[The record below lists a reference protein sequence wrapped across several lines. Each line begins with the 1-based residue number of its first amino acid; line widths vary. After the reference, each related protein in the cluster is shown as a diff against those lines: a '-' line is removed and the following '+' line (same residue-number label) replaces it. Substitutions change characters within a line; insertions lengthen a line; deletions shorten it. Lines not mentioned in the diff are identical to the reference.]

1 MRNMTDEGLDLIKLY
16 EGYSSSPYLC
26 PAQHWTIGY
35 GAIWGLD
42 GKRVTEDHPDINK
55 DQADQ
60 LLRRDVRKSQ
70 VAVLRLIKV
79 PLEDGQF
86 DSLCSFVF
94 NLGSGSLQSSTLRR
108 KINRGDYIG
117 AADEFPRW
125 VFAGGRKLKGLI
137 KRRNQERLMFIGG

>member
-1 MRNMTDEGLDLIKLY
+1 MTDEGLDLIKLY

-35 GAIWGLD
+35 GAIWGMD
-42 GKRVTEDHPDINK
+42 DTRVKEDHPDINE
-55 DQADQ
+55 DQAAY
-60 LLRRDVRKSQ
+60 LLRRDVKKSEM
-70 VAVLRLIKV
+70 AVLRHIRV

-86 DSLCSFVF
+86 NALCSFVF
-94 NLGSGSLQSSTLRR
+94 NLGSGALQSSTLRR

-117 AADEFPRW
+117 AANEFPRW

-137 KRRNQERLMFIGG
+137 RRREHERLMFIG

>member
-1 MRNMTDEGLDLIKLY
+1 MRRMTDEGLDLIKLY

-35 GAIWGLD
+35 GAIWGMD
-42 GKRVTEDHPDINK
+42 DKRVTEDHPDINE
-55 DQADQ
+55 DQADY
-60 LLRRDVRKSQ
+60 LLRRDVKKSEM
-70 VAVLRLIKV
+70 AVLRHIRV

-86 DSLCSFVF
+86 NALCSFVF
-94 NLGSGSLQSSTLRR
+94 NLGSGALQSSTLRR

-125 VFAGGRKLKGLI
+125 VYAGGRRLKGLV
-137 KRRNQERLMFIGG
+137 RRREHERSMFMG

>member
-1 MRNMTDEGLDLIKLY
+1 MTDEGLDLIKFY
-16 EGYSSSPYLC
+16 EGDSSSYLC

-35 GAIWGLD
+35 GAIWGMD
-42 GKRVTEDHPDINK
+42 NRRVTEDHPDINK
-55 DQADQ
+55 DQADY
-60 LLRRDVRKSQ
+60 LLRRDVRKSE

-86 DSLCSFVF
+86 NSLCSFVF

-117 AADEFPRW
+117 AANEFPRW
-125 VFAGGRKLKGLI
+125 IWAGGRKLKGLI
-137 KRRNQERLMFIGG
+137 KRRNDERLMFLG

>member
-1 MRNMTDEGLDLIKLY
+1 MRRMTDEGLDLIKLY

-35 GAIWGLD
+35 GAIWGMD
-42 GKRVTEDHPDINK
+42 DTRVKEDHPDINE
-55 DQADQ
+55 DQADY
-60 LLRRDVRKSQ
+60 LLRRDVKKSEM
-70 VAVLRLIKV
+70 AVLRHIRV

-86 DSLCSFVF
+86 NALCSFVF
-94 NLGSGSLQSSTLRR
+94 NLGSGALQSSTLRR

-117 AADEFPRW
+117 AANEFPRW

-137 KRRNQERLMFIGG
+137 RRREHERLMFIG

>member
-1 MRNMTDEGLDLIKLY
+1 MTDEGLDLIKLY

-35 GAIWGLD
+35 GAIWGMD
-42 GKRVTEDHPDINK
+42 DTRVKEDHPDINE
-55 DQADQ
+55 DQADY
-60 LLRRDVRKSQ
+60 LLRRDVKKSEM
-70 VAVLRLIKV
+70 AVLRHIRV

-86 DSLCSFVF
+86 NALCSFVF
-94 NLGSGSLQSSTLRR
+94 NLGSGALQSSTLRR

-117 AADEFPRW
+117 AANEFPRW

-137 KRRNQERLMFIGG
+137 RRREHERLMFIG

>member
-1 MRNMTDEGLDLIKLY
+1 MRNMTDKGLDLIKLY

-42 GKRVTEDHPDINK
+42 GKRVTEDHPDISK

-137 KRRNQERLMFIGG
+137 KRRKHERLMFIGG

>member
-1 MRNMTDEGLDLIKLY
+1 MTDEGLDLIKLY

-35 GAIWGLD
+35 GAIWGMD
-42 GKRVTEDHPDINK
+42 DTRVKEDHPDINE
-55 DQADQ
+55 DQADY
-60 LLRRDVRKSQ
+60 LLRRDVKKSEM
-70 VAVLRLIKV
+70 AVIRHIRV

-86 DSLCSFVF
+86 NALCSFVF
-94 NLGSGSLQSSTLRR
+94 NLGSGALQSSTLRR

-125 VFAGGRKLKGLI
+125 VYAGGKKLKGLI
-137 KRRNQERLMFIGG
+137 RRREHERSMFMG

>member
-1 MRNMTDEGLDLIKLY
+1 MRSMTDEGLDLIKLY

-42 GKRVTEDHPDINK
+42 GKRVTKDHPDINK
-55 DQADQ
+55 DRADQ

-117 AADEFPRW
+117 ASDEFPRW

-137 KRRNQERLMFIGG
+137 KRRNHERLMFIGG

>member
-1 MRNMTDEGLDLIKLY
+1 MRHMTDEGLDLIKLY
-16 EGYSSSPYLC
+16 EGYSPSAYLC
-26 PAQHWTIGY
+26 PANHCTIGY

-42 GKRVTEDHPDINK
+42 NNRGTEEHPDINEE
-55 DQADQ
+55 QADQ
-60 LLRRDVRKSQ
+60 LLRRDVQISE

-86 DSLCSFVF
+86 NSLCSFVF

-137 KRRNQERLMFIGG
+137 KRRNHERLMFLD

>member
-1 MRNMTDEGLDLIKLY
+1 MTDEGLDLIKLY

-35 GAIWGLD
+35 GAIWGMD
-42 GKRVTEDHPDINK
+42 NKRVTEDNPDINA
-55 DQADQ
+55 DQADY
-60 LLRRDVRKSQ
+60 LLRRDVKKSEM
-70 VAVLRLIKV
+70 AVLRHIRV

-86 DSLCSFVF
+86 NSLCSFVF
-94 NLGSGSLQSSTLRR
+94 NLGSGALQSSTLRR

-125 VFAGGRKLKGLI
+125 VYAGGRRLKWLI
-137 KRRNQERLMFIGG
+137 KRREHERAMFLG

>member
-1 MRNMTDEGLDLIKLY
+1 MTDKGLDLIKLY

-42 GKRVTEDHPDINK
+42 GKRVTEDHPDISK

-137 KRRNQERLMFIGG
+137 KRRKHERLMFIGG

>member
-1 MRNMTDEGLDLIKLY
+1 MRSMTDEGLDLIKLY

-60 LLRRDVRKSQ
+60 LLRRDVRKSE

-137 KRRNQERLMFIGG
+137 KRSQLRH

>member
-1 MRNMTDEGLDLIKLY
+1 MTDEGLDLIKLY
-16 EGYSSSPYLC
+16 EGYSPSAYLC
-26 PAQHWTIGY
+26 PAAHWTIGY

-42 GKRVTEDHPDINK
+42 NTRVTEDHPDINEE
-55 DQADQ
+55 QADQ
-60 LLRRDVRKSQ
+60 LLRRDVSISERT
-70 VAVLRLIKV
+70 VLRLIRV

-86 DSLCSFVF
+86 NALCSFVF

-137 KRRNQERLMFIGG
+137 KRRAHERLMFIG